1 MTRRRWIVIVLVGIV
16 AAVATTAVLYRDIPV
31 GKRIPGL
38 QKPEKLVL
46 YSIDGTDD
54 SEANRRA
61 LQAASEEDFAG
72 YPVLGK
78 IEFTSQKERDH
89 LIAELQN
96 AVVYPDGMPNKCFW
110 PRHAILAV
118 ENGKTFEIVICFQ
131 CRQYMLNGKGFPL
144 ISKRPETEFNDYL
157 RRHNIPIAP

>member
-1 MTRRRWIVIVLVGIV
+1 VRRWRWIIAGIAGLAAVTAIV
-16 AAVATTAVLYRDIPV
+16 ALWSRGVPV
-31 GKRIPGL
+31 GKRIAGL
-38 QKPEKLVL
+38 AKPEKLIL

-61 LQAASEEDFAG
+61 RQAEGEDDFAG

-78 IEFTSQKERDH
+78 IELKSQKERNR
-89 LIAELQN
+89 LIAALQN
-96 AVVYPDGMPNKCFW
+96 AVAYPDGTPNRCFW

-131 CRQYMLNGKGFPL
+131 CRQYMLNGRGFPL
-144 ISKRPETEFNDYL
+144 IAKRPESMFNDYL
-157 RRHNIPIAP
+157 RQHGIAIAP

>member
-1 MTRRRWIVIVLVGIV
+1 MWSRGT
-16 AAVATTAVLYRDIPV
+16 PV
-31 GKRIPGL
+31 GNRIAGL
-38 QKPEKLVL
+38 ARPEKLIL

-61 LQAASEEDFAG
+61 RQIAGEDDFAG

-78 IEFTSQKERDH
+78 IELTSQTERNR
-89 LIAELQN
+89 LIAALQG
-96 AVVYPDGMPNKCFW
+96 AVVFPDGMPNKCFW

-131 CRQYMLNGKGFPL
+131 CRQYMLNGEGFPL
-144 ISKRPETEFNDYL
+144 ISRRPESMFNDYL
-157 RRHNIPIAP
+157 KKAGIPIAP